1 MTTPRWIDAGG
12 RRVPVGSHAGKTLY
26 LGADHR
32 GFKLKE
38 WLKPRLRKLGWK
50 VVDVGTGSVKRVDY
64 PLYTLKV
71 ARGVSRSAGR
81 TGVGI
86 GVCGSGIGVCIV
98 AAKVKGVLP
107 AMPSTVKAARETRT
121 HNNTNLLSL
130 SADWMTKARALAIAT
145 AWLTEPFYTDPARDA
160 SYLRR
165 YLQTVRLDGK

>member
-1 MTTPRWIDAGG
+1 MASVPRIMTAGG
-12 RRVPVGSHAGKTLY
+12 RRIPIGDHRGKILY

-32 GFKLKE
+32 GFRLKE
-38 WLKPRLRKLGWK
+38 WLKPRLRKLGWR
-50 VVDVGTGSVKRVDY
+50 VVDVGTRSTKRVDY
-64 PLYTLKV
+64 PVYTLRV
-71 ARGVSRSAGR
+71 ARGVGRSAGR
-81 TGVGI
+81 RAVGI

-130 SADWMTKARALAIAT
+130 SADWMTPARALAIAK
-145 AWLTEPFYTDPARDA
+145 AWLTGAFYTDPARDR

-165 YLQTVRLDGK
+165 YLQTVRLEQ